1 MSISF
6 HHRAHIGLL
15 VCGAV
20 LSVFATVS
28 LAQSASGYS
37 VAQLKELK
45 ELPKSAW
52 VTGAITKLNSAGLT
66 SPLAVIELDNELVCE
81 ISFAATLPLGKIKIE
96 KNQTSLKVLEEAFD
110 PQTGRLVPR
119 ALKLLKT
126 LSVGQRVTI
135 SGVFVRKGNGVKLT
149 GQLVGR

>member
-1 MSISF
+1 MKISF
-6 HHRAHIGLL
+6 HQRAHIGVL
-15 VCGAV
+15 VCVAI

-28 LAQSASGYS
+28 RAQSASGYS

-66 SPLAVIELDNELVCE
+66 SPLAVIQLDNELVCE
-81 ISFAATLPLGKIKIE
+81 VSFSAIRPSGKIKIE
-96 KNQTSLKVLEEAFD
+96 KTQTSLKVLEEWFD
-110 PQTGRLVPR
+110 PQTGQLVPG

-126 LSVGQRVTI
+126 LNVGQTITI

>member
-1 MSISF
+1 MKISF
-6 HHRAHIGLL
+6 HQRARIC
-15 VCGAV
+15 VFICVAI

-66 SPLAVIELDNELVCE
+66 SPMAVIELDNELVCE
-81 ISFAATLPLGKIKIE
+81 VSFSAIKPSGKIKIE
-96 KNQTSLKVLEEAFD
+96 KTQTSLKVLEEFYD
-110 PQTGRLVPR
+110 PQSGRLVPN

-126 LSVGQRVTI
+126 LTVGQTITI
-135 SGVFVRKGNGVKLT
+135 SGVFVRKGNAIKLT
-149 GQLVGR
+149 GQLAGR